1 MAIPVAFS
9 IFGTKFAKCVVSI
22 NNTSINQH
30 FPSIL
35 QMLCRSEKSFKV
47 SGIGHLKRL
56 PRVLFGGVS
65 GAALLALMCG
75 LSNPAMA
82 QTQNAASSA
91 GQQRI
96 DAQLKPWYAKVERV
110 EESSVSIVAL
120 DSRLKIEACEKPIN
134 FDFPFVSHKTVRA
147 RCESPQWQYYLQ
159 VNAASAVTATNVGV
173 STNSGAPSS
182 PPPSMDKVAP
192 TQSSASA
199 NTPSAALTSPPK
211 TTSNNPGY
219 HTVLTSSQFLK
230 RGTILDPSMFTGTE
244 VAFTPGDNSALSNP
258 KDVAHME
265 LLRDLP
271 ANTTLKSFDLK
282 PMVMIK
288 KGQQVLVSIG
298 EGKGFLITVRA
309 ESLQDGQLGEQ
320 IRLKNTESGRPIS
333 AVVTGVNTAKA
344 I

>member
-1 MAIPVAFS
+1 
-9 IFGTKFAKCVVSI
+9 
-22 NNTSINQH
+22 
-30 FPSIL
+30 
-35 QMLCRSEKSFKV
+35 MLCRSEKSFKV

-182 PPPSMDKVAP
+182 PPLQWIKSHPH
-192 TQSSASA
+192 
-199 NTPSAALTSPPK
+199 SP
-211 TTSNNPGY
+211 
-219 HTVLTSSQFLK
+219 
-230 RGTILDPSMFTGTE
+230 
-244 VAFTPGDNSALSNP
+244 
-258 KDVAHME
+258 
-265 LLRDLP
+265 LLP
-271 ANTTLKSFDLK
+271 
-282 PMVMIK
+282 PIHP
-288 KGQQVLVSIG
+288 
-298 EGKGFLITVRA
+298 
-309 ESLQDGQLGEQ
+309 LQH
-320 IRLKNTESGRPIS
+320 
-333 AVVTGVNTAKA
+333 
-344 I
+344 